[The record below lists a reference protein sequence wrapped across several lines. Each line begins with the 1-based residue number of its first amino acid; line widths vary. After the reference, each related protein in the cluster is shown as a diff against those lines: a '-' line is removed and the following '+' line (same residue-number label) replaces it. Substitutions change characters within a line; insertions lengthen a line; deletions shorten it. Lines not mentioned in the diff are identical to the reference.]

1 MLFPID
7 GSRFDMRL
15 AGWAMALAASTV
27 VVGWGPKNRSRRT

>member
-27 VVGWGPKNRSRRT
+27 VVGWGPKNLSLRP